1 MTFVCLLGYHKPHI
15 DNMMQRCILL
25 NMYLTKCVNTRS
37 FIKFFSSS
45 LLLLMFSPL
54 FFHIHLFITN
64 HLYSSKHCQNKIGFL
79 TDYLVGVFVIV
90 CLCVCVYGL
99 LQILRLCVSV
109 NFCVC
114 EYIIMCVRQWVS
126 FKHMFLPQTFAFWIL
141 RNSHGDFNTYSS
153 PHQPSNLVVIP
164 YLATLLLFLLHTNSF
179 EVRFNIILICYGS
192 KCITEK

>member
-1 MTFVCLLGYHKPHI
+1 MIRHKKIHALEIRNSVKKKVCKHSLTKIHLKNTLVIITYKLQTLVLFKMTFVCLLGYHKPHI

-37 FIKFFSSS
+37 FIKLFSSS

-114 EYIIMCVRQWVS
+114 EYIIMCVRQ
-126 FKHMFLPQTFAFWIL
+126 
-141 RNSHGDFNTYSS
+141 
-153 PHQPSNLVVIP
+153 
-164 YLATLLLFLLHTNSF
+164 
-179 EVRFNIILICYGS
+179 
-192 KCITEK
+192 